1 MNNIPIVMIM
11 HMDAH
16 SKKSKPDPEE
26 TDASANIFLD
36 YRLQRILP
44 TDSDV
49 THKLVAQD
57 RHFYQV
63 DKIYT

>member
-1 MNNIPIVMIM
+1 MNNIPIVTIM

-16 SKKSKPDPEE
+16 SKKSKTDPEE
-26 TDASANIFLD
+26 TDASANIILD
-36 YRLQRILP
+36 YHLQRILP

-49 THKLVAQD
+49 TQD